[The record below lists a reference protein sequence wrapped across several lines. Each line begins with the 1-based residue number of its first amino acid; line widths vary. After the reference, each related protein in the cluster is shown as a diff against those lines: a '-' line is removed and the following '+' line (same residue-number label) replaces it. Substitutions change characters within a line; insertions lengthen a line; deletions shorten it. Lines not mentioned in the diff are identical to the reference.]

1 MDLLST
7 EVVTAVITIGAFA
20 MSVRSII
27 AFSNEV
33 TELRPKLTEIER
45 RLNRVRDGMQSHQAK
60 VDKLS
65 ESVRPLKQQEHSLR
79 SYYDEIKRLELDM
92 EREKL
97 VSEQDK
103 EGKKELNIQR
113 KKLEGIRQN
122 PSEAPRS
129 STPSVAY
136 PPYSLHPIIAPRQT
150 SLRQRTINTESN
162 MVSRDQPPVT
172 VSARRKSALF
182 SNSLGLA

>member
-1 MDLLST
+1 MDILST

-33 TELRPKLTEIER
+33 TDLRPKLTEIER

-65 ESVRPLKQQEHSLR
+65 ESVRPLKQQERNLR
-79 SYYDEIKRLELDM
+79 SYHDEIKRLELDM

-113 KKLEGIRQN
+113 KKLDGI
-122 PSEAPRS
+122 
-129 STPSVAY
+129 
-136 PPYSLHPIIAPRQT
+136 
-150 SLRQRTINTESN
+150 
-162 MVSRDQPPVT
+162 
-172 VSARRKSALF
+172 
-182 SNSLGLA
+182 

>member
-1 MDLLST
+1 MT
-7 EVVTAVITIGAFA
+7 GVITIGAFA

-27 AFSNEV
+27 TFSNEV

-113 KKLEGIRQN
+113 KKLEGI
-122 PSEAPRS
+122 
-129 STPSVAY
+129 
-136 PPYSLHPIIAPRQT
+136 
-150 SLRQRTINTESN
+150 
-162 MVSRDQPPVT
+162 
-172 VSARRKSALF
+172 
-182 SNSLGLA
+182 

>member
-1 MDLLST
+1 MDILST

-20 MSVRSII
+20 MSVHSIVT
-27 AFSNEV
+27 FSNEV

-79 SYYDEIKRLELDM
+79 SYYDEIKRLELDT

-113 KKLEGIRQN
+113 KKLDGI
-122 PSEAPRS
+122 
-129 STPSVAY
+129 
-136 PPYSLHPIIAPRQT
+136 
-150 SLRQRTINTESN
+150 
-162 MVSRDQPPVT
+162 
-172 VSARRKSALF
+172 
-182 SNSLGLA
+182 